1 MPQRYEPGRYV
12 CVSGT
17 GWGDRIIEFGT
28 HSRFSHV
35 FGIETEDG
43 GIIQAM
49 PGGVVRAHITD
60 YAGRPMVINT
70 DPMDGAQ
77 QQALVGAMQ
86 KMVGIP
92 YNDVGIVDDG
102 LESLGLF
109 WKWFAD
115 LANGDNEVICSQML
129 VLVGRAASYDWSC
142 GKRLAVEVTPADLA
156 RRPGMQPLEVRI

>member
-35 FGIETEDG
+35 FMIETEAGD
-43 GIIQAM
+43 IIQAM
-49 PGGVVRAHITD
+49 PGGVVRAHIGD

-70 DPMDGAQ
+70 DPMDDVQ
-77 QQALVGAMQ
+77 QQALITAMQ
-86 KMVGIP
+86 KMVGVP
-92 YNDVGIVDDG
+92 YNDLAIVDDG

-109 WKWFAD
+109 WKWLAD
-115 LANGDNEVICSQML
+115 LANGDNEVICSQL
-129 VLVGRAASYDWSC
+129 VALVGKAAGYDWQC
-142 GKRLAVEVTPADLA
+142 GKKLASEVTPADLS
-156 RRPGMQPLEVRI
+156 RRPGMVPLSI